1 MDTLAISVTR
11 QAGGL
16 NFSLRPWVRR
26 QLHELFPEA
35 TILPNIFVGHTMQQ
49 TEAILLAQLP
59 KHIVPA
65 LTGLTGEQL
74 ATIHQIDF
82 VDTSNG
88 KVLGEYSQR
97 DVAA

>member
-65 LTGLTGEQL
+65 LTGEQL

>member
-1 MDTLAISVTR
+1 MNQLAISVTR

-35 TILPNIFVGHTMQQ
+35 VVLPNIFVGHTMQQ
-49 TEAILLAQLP
+49 TEATLLAQLP
-59 KHIVPA
+59 QHIVPA
-65 LTGLTGEQL
+65 LTGLTAGQL
-74 ATIHQIDF
+74 ATISQIDF

-88 KVLGEYSQR
+88 KSLGEYTPR
-97 DVAA
+97 HVAA